1 MKFNLNIGDNQMKT
15 AEQNK
20 IKLRKMELDKK
31 YIASQLVEISK
42 NSPIIFSNLRKFK
55 SKCKTKYKYRIFT
68 HEKHLI
74 KLLKINQRTLRLLR
88 DEEYIKH
95 FELVGINI
103 YVLSDIYNFL
113 RKNNKYQKRKFR

>member
-1 MKFNLNIGDNQMKT
+1 MKT
-15 AEQNK
+15 TEQNK
-20 IKLRKMELDKK
+20 IKLRKMELDQK
-31 YIASQLVEISK
+31 YIIRKLVEISK

-55 SKCKTKYKYRIFT
+55 SKCKTNYKYRIFT

-88 DEEYIKH
+88 DEEYIRYSD
-95 FELVGINI
+95 FFGFSI

-113 RKNNKYQKRKFR
+113 RSNNKYHKRKSG

>member
-1 MKFNLNIGDNQMKT
+1 MKT

>member
-1 MKFNLNIGDNQMKT
+1 MKT

-20 IKLRKMELDKK
+20 IKLRKMELDQK
-31 YIASQLVEISK
+31 YIASKLVEISK

-55 SKCKTKYKYRIFT
+55 AKCKTKYKYRIFI

-88 DEEYIKH
+88 GEKYIKH
-95 FELVGINI
+95 SELFGISI
-103 YVLSDIYNFL
+103 YVLADIYNFL
-113 RKNNKYQKRKFR
+113 RANNKYQKRKSS

>member
-1 MKFNLNIGDNQMKT
+1 MKI

-31 YIASQLVEISK
+31 YIARKLVEISK

-95 FELVGINI
+95 FELSNGQNI
-103 YVLSDIYNFL
+103 MSYFVPKLFNTNDKRSL
-113 RKNNKYQKRKFR
+113 RF

>member
-1 MKFNLNIGDNQMKT
+1 MKFNLNTGDNQMKT

-20 IKLRKMELDKK
+20 IKLHKMELDQK
-31 YIASQLVEISK
+31 YIARKLEEISK
-42 NSPIIFSNLRKFK
+42 NNPIIFSNLRKFK
-55 SKCKTKYKYRIFT
+55 SKCKTKYKYKIFT

-103 YVLSDIYNFL
+103 YVLSDIF
-113 RKNNKYQKRKFR
+113 

>member
-1 MKFNLNIGDNQMKT
+1 MKSNLNTGDNQMKT
-15 AEQNK
+15 AEQTK

-31 YIASQLVEISK
+31 YIARKLVEISK
-42 NSPIIFSNLRKFK
+42 NSPIIFSSLRKFK
-55 SKCKTKYKYRIFT
+55 SKCKTKYKYKIFT

-88 DEEYIKH
+88 DEEYIRH
-95 FELVGINI
+95 SDLFGFSI

-113 RKNNKYQKRKFR
+113 KENNKYQKRNSG